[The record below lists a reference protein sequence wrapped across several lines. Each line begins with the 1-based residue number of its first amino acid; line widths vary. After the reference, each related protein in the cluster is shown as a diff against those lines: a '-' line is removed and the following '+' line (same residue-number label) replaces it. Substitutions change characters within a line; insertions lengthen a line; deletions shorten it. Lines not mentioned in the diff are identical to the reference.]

1 MRTYCPYMG
10 DVWCGWRNAALPESA
25 KRSLRHRSA
34 AHRQAAGPRHRWREP
49 ATARQERDAV
59 DGRRHGDVQT
69 LAQQVGELA
78 SPPGLSAGLG
88 VGGEAARLVS
98 RGYGVLRL
106 PLSGEAE

>member
-1 MRTYCPYMG
+1 M
-10 DVWCGWRNAALPESA
+10 
-25 KRSLRHRSA
+25 
-34 AHRQAAGPRHRWREP
+34 
-49 ATARQERDAV
+49 
-59 DGRRHGDVQT
+59 QT